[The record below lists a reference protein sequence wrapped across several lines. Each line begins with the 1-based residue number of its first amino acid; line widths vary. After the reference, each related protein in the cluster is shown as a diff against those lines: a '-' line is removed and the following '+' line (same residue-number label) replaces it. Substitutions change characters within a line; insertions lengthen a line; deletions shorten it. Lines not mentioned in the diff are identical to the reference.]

1 MADQYQ
7 DVVHVVDVNRQQFA
21 KGDGRSRLFPFRA
34 DGKDVTPS
42 IIRAVFVGDW
52 QAAYSQM
59 YPFARTNLL
68 SSSFNF
74 TSARGW
80 QGFYVDPSSVDATL
94 LGPDGR
100 RGKVQRMRLGDC
112 SGGPNSDEGGVY
124 NTADAASLVPGN
136 HYTAT
141 IWVRASNPCTVR
153 LGSAF
158 TGNYT
163 ATAVTTEWR
172 RAMVQAQVP
181 VVGAD
186 LAMSFSARLSDNVG
200 VDPDTEIQF
209 TFAQLEQMFDDGA
222 MGRYIETNGAP
233 VTFTDYRVSDGNL
246 LTTDP
251 VLNEAPI
258 YWTGTGHWL
267 ESPSDIPRT
276 PADLMAGVTWSFDQS
291 PRLLSLLRAKQDWY
305 NENHVEFWE
314 GWTDRIFQLKTA
326 NTFGIAVWAFILNV
340 PLTALSLRDRF
351 RYFAFGP
358 TRENFT
364 NSEGEP
370 VNPTAGNFPPI
381 SQAGQI
387 ATPKEKIQALRLRYY
402 ALTSDCTIDSINKM
416 LTDVFEDEGLAYVVD
431 NEDMTMEYVFTFPVS
446 VGFRQSMIEYGLL
459 PKPAGVSITITAP

>member
-1 MADQYQ
+1 MAGQYQ

-34 DGKDVTPS
+34 DGIAVTPS
-42 IIRAVFVGDW
+42 VIRAVFVGDW

-59 YPFARTNLL
+59 YPFERTNLL
-68 SSSFNF
+68 DHSFIL
-74 TSARGW
+74 TPARSW
-80 QGFYVDPSSVDATL
+80 SPFYVDPSTVDATL
-94 LGPDGR
+94 QAPDGR
-100 RGKVQRMRLGDC
+100 RGLVQRMRLGDC
-112 SGGPNSDEGGVY
+112 VGGPGSNEGGVV
-124 NTADAASLVPGN
+124 NTNVAGLQPGVS
-136 HYTAT
+136 YVGS
-141 IWVRASNPCTVR
+141 IWVRATNPCAVR
-153 LGSAF
+153 IGVGF
-158 TGNYT
+158 TGNSTTLT
-163 ATAVTTEWR
+163 ATTEWQR
-172 RAMVQAQVP
+172 VSSSAVVP
-181 VVGAD
+181 VVGAS
-186 LAMSFSARLSDNVG
+186 LAMSFSVSLLDNAS

-209 TFAQLEQMFDDGA
+209 TFAQLEQQFDDGA
-222 MGRYIETNGAP
+222 LGRYIETNGAAASI
-233 VTFTDYRVSDGNL
+233 TDYRVSDGNL

-251 VLNEAPI
+251 VLNDAPI

-267 ESPSDIPRT
+267 ESPGDRAR
-276 PADLMAGVTWSFDQS
+276 PADDMLTGVTWSFDQS
-291 PRLLSLLRAKQDWY
+291 ERLLSLLKSKQEWY
-305 NENHVEFWE
+305 TENHSEFWN
-314 GWTDRIFQLKTA
+314 GWNERIFKLKTA

-381 SQAGQI
+381 SQGGQV

-402 ALTSDCTIDSINKM
+402 ALTSDCSINSINRM

-446 VGFRQSMIEYGLL
+446 VGFRQSMLEYDLL
-459 PKPAGVSITITAP
+459 PKPAGVAITITAP